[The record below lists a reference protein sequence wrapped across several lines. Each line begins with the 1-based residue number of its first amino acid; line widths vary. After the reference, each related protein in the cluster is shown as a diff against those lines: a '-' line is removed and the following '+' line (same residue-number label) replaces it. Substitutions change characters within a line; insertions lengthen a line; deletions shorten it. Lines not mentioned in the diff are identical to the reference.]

1 MGTATSAVFQKLLLT
16 VHAVEHRRKLRPTV
30 PVTHIDNADHSNLV
44 KGISRFGAKYD
55 SISMVLSNIE
65 AAMNSP
71 THREFACALIIDTF
85 GRFLLQQRDDIP
97 SIIQAGKIGMFG
109 GHREARESFLE
120 CVAREIREE
129 ISYAVPEHRFEY
141 LATYNDADIDAGVG
155 TLHGQFFILRDI
167 PVDELVVTEG
177 SLRIVTPDEI
187 SSLTNSLTPIAK
199 MGLKAALEREREF
212 GAELENHATNLV
224 FDQMEKQRKKR
235 PKRLDE

>member
-1 MGTATSAVFQKLLLT
+1 MRGKGARVTIVDTVAARVATLADLETYPRILRKPLVAANAAPLSVPAGTFLAWRDRWV
-16 VHAVEHRRKLRPTV
+16 LR
-30 PVTHIDNADHSNLV
+30 V
-44 KGISRFGAKYD
+44 KSHMVCMWRLGAKYD
-55 SISMVLSNIE
+55 RTPMVLSHIE

-71 THREFACALIIDTF
+71 THREFACALIVDTF

-141 LATYNDADIDAGVG
+141 LASYNDADIDAGVG
-155 TLHGQFFILRDI
+155 TLHGEFFILRDI

-177 SLRIVTPDEI
+177 SLRIVRPDEI
-187 SSLTNSLTPIAK
+187 SLLATSLTPIAK
-199 MGLKAALEREREF
+199 IGLKAALERDREIW
-212 GAELENHATNLV
+212 
-224 FDQMEKQRKKR
+224 R
-235 PKRLDE
+235 

>member
-1 MGTATSAVFQKLLLT
+1 MVC
-16 VHAVEHRRKLRPTV
+16 
-30 PVTHIDNADHSNLV
+30 
-44 KGISRFGAKYD
+44 ISRFGARYD

-141 LATYNDADIDAGVG
+141 LATYNDADIDVGAG

-199 MGLKAALEREREF
+199 MVLKAALEREREF